1 MIEAAFT
8 ESAAGGIMEATG
20 TGETVCLPLSL
31 SMGDISAPFSDA
43 RAEYLQGLIRISGPE
58 FAQIGRELVE
68 TARASR
74 ERIRTAAESG
84 APIRVWYS
92 QNPDEFCGFCHLM
105 TLLPESAEIWA
116 AELPVYEAAGD
127 TVYTHSGWGDLEPER
142 MGAYQCRQRLLTAA
156 ERRYFAVQ
164 WRRVAGEN
172 GALRALV
179 NGRLCTVG
187 ADFYDPLILAELD
200 RAGERFQ
207 EARLIGDVLG
217 RHPLGF
223 SDWLVA
229 GRIEEFISRG
239 ILEAE
244 TKPQENR
251 PVYHR
256 ILRKRKDER
265 HDI

>member
-1 MIEAAFT
+1 MIEVAFT
-8 ESAAGGIMEATG
+8 ESAAGGIMEAPG

-43 RAEYLQGLIRISGPE
+43 RAEYLRGLIRIPGPE

-74 ERIRTAAESG
+74 ERLRAASDAGE
-84 APIRVWYS
+84 PIRVWYS

-116 AELPVYEAAGD
+116 VELPAYEAVGN
-127 TVYTHSGWGDLEPER
+127 TVYTHTGWGDMEPER
-142 MGAYQCRQRLLTAA
+142 MEVYLGRQRLLTAA
-156 ERRYFAVQ
+156 ERRYFAAQ
-164 WRRVAGEN
+164 WRRLAGEN

-217 RHPLGF
+217 RHPLGI

-229 GRIEEFISRG
+229 GRVEEFISRG
-239 ILEAE
+239 ILEPE
-244 TKPQENR
+244 TKPQENC

-265 HDI
+265 HGI